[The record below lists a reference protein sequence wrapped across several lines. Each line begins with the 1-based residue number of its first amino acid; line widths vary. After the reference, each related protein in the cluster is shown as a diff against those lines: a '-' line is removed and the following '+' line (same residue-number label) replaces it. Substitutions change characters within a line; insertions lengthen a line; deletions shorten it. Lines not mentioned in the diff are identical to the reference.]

1 MAAMGVTNV
10 QLYFA
15 VGLPTLAVVTSLMVS
30 LVQSSAIRGDIREIG
45 GDIRLLTGK
54 VYELME
60 RHS

>member
-1 MAAMGVTNV
+1 VTNV

>member
-1 MAAMGVTNV
+1 MTNV